1 MPPVEVPTTRV
12 LSDESL
18 SNIQGN
24 ILAPFN
30 NHHQFFLFLN
40 FGNST
45 SRARAWLT
53 ELAEPLAT
61 FNGGVAPTTDAVRLR
76 RDAWKNAGGKPP
88 DIARWLGV
96 SFTSWG
102 LVTLHPELA
111 PDLAVQDAFW
121 RGAFADRADPAQGR
135 IASPA
140 LIGLP
145 TAAELREW
153 TIGGPDNAPV
163 DALLTIAADDV
174 DSLRNA
180 VQIVGDHAVGHGLEV
195 LGETLE
201 AGFPRFGYYGHHLEG
216 AIEHFGF
223 RDGVSRPG
231 IRGFTTPDDRS
242 RRRETVGDPGSP
254 IIAAGEF
261 VLGYERESGSYPDTL
276 LPDPP
281 AWMHDGSFQV
291 FLRLTQDVFRWRTTM
306 ADLSAEHGVDMEVKA
321 IGRNKDGTPIAPPV
335 PPDKLNDFAYADD
348 PQGVDTP
355 RFAHTRTMNPRD
367 DVQFHDR
374 RRRILRRGIP
384 FGEPLDDAAAADGV
398 ERGLLFNA
406 YMASIDEQFEFLMRN
421 WASSPASLPPPSRV
435 ADGPDPLVGASLGE
449 CRLRRRNQASV
460 PVRFERL
467 VKTTGAVYAFAPSV
481 ATLRRLGSVE
491 SMRPG

>member
-1 MPPVEVPTTRV
+1 

-18 SNIQGN
+18 YNIQGN

-40 FGNST
+40 FRNST

-53 ELAEPLAT
+53 ELAAPLAELAGT
-61 FNGGVAPTTDAVRLR
+61 VAPTTNDVLLR
-76 RDAWKNAGGKPP
+76 RAKWKKAEGKLD

-111 PDLAVQDAFW
+111 PDLALQPAFW
-121 RGAFADRADPAQGR
+121 RGAFADCADRARGR
-135 IASPA
+135 ITSPA

-145 TAAELREW
+145 TAAELGDW
-153 TIGGPDNAPV
+153 TIGGPANAPV

-174 DSLRNA
+174 DSLRAA
-180 VQIVGDHAVGHGLEV
+180 VQIVGDHAINHELEV
-195 LGETLE
+195 LGKALE
-201 AGFPRFGYYGHHLEG
+201 ADFPHPGHYGNRLAG
-216 AIEHFGF
+216 GIEHFGF

-231 IRGFTTPDDRS
+231 IRGFTTSVDRN
-242 RRRETVGDPGSP
+242 RRKETDGDPGSP

-261 VLGYERESGSYPDTL
+261 VLGYEREGGSYPDTL

-281 AWMHDGSFQV
+281 EWMHDGSFQV
-291 FLRLTQDVFRWRTTM
+291 FLRLTQDVFRWHTTM
-306 ADLSAEHGVDMEVKA
+306 RNLEDEHGVDLEVKA
-321 IGRNKDGTPIAPPV
+321 IGRNKDGTPIAPPQGSEG
-335 PPDKLNDFAYADD
+335 PNDFTYANDAL
-348 PQGVDTP
+348 GVATP
-355 RFAHTRTMNPRD
+355 RFAHARTMYPRD

-384 FGEPLDDAAAADGV
+384 FGEPLAEGAVADDGV

-406 YMASIDEQFEFLMRN
+406 YMASVDEQFEFLMRN
-421 WASSPASLPPPSRV
+421 WASSSASLPPPSRV
-435 ADGPDPLVGASLGE
+435 ADGPDPLVGASLEE
-449 CRLRRRNQASV
+449 CRLRRRNQASI
-460 PVRFERL
+460 PVKFERL
-467 VKTTGAVYAFAPSV
+467 VKTTGAVYAFAPSI
-481 ATLRRLGSVE
+481 ATLGKLGSVDP
-491 SMRPG
+491 MGPG